1 MIHLDV
7 LAEEIVG
14 MVAIGG
20 MEKTRLGKWGKIER

>member
-20 MEKTRLGKWGKIER
+20 MEKTRLGK